1 MDRSPWTTQ
10 TTSRPLERAR
20 AAPTTTP
27 MLDTHEYH
35 PGPQFALIVLLAPV
49 LVALVGAAIALN
61 TMGTVPLWLPFVVL
75 LWGPLLPL
83 MWFAMQSVRTSQG
96 GLAVGRPWRA
106 WTEIGWNTIERV
118 ERVGPVLRITGS
130 DGRRLSFMPGLLHEG
145 ARLQRLLL
153 LHLPQQVFF
162 GALARKAR
170 DQVSGRFS
178 GALHG
183 RPAWGWRV
191 AAGACGV
198 GGLLVGGLALSGV
211 AGLPREVG
219 VIPAV
224 PALLAAAVAGVMLWW
239 LSQEVVLDEHGV
251 TVRHWLRRGGWTVL
265 WDDVQL
271 LEHTPDQG
279 VLRLRSLERRFV
291 CIGPGLLPPAERDLM
306 RAFIHEYCV
315 KRGVAVVRRQ
325 WIWLW

>member
-1 MDRSPWTTQ
+1 MDRPPRITQ
-10 TTSRPLERAR
+10 TTSRPLERGR
-20 AAPTTTP
+20 AATTTTP

-35 PGPQFALIVLLAPV
+35 PGPYFALIVLLVPV
-49 LVALVGAAIALN
+49 LVALAGAAIALN
-61 TMGTVPLWLPFVVL
+61 TTGAVPLWLPFVVL

-83 MWFAMQSVRTSQG
+83 LWFAMQSVRTSPM

-106 WTEIGWNTIERV
+106 WVEIGWNDIERV
-118 ERVGPVLRITGS
+118 ERIGPVLRITGG
-130 DGRRLSFMPGLLHEG
+130 DGRRLSFMPRLLHEG

-153 LHLPQQVFF
+153 LHLPQRVFF
-162 GALARKAR
+162 GRLARKAR
-170 DQVSGRFS
+170 DQVSGQFS

-183 RPAWGWRV
+183 RPERGWQV
-191 AAGACGV
+191 GAGACGA
-198 GGLLVGGLALSGV
+198 GGLLVGALALSGV

-224 PALLAAAVAGVMLWW
+224 PALLAAIVAGVMLWW
-239 LSQEVVLDEHGV
+239 LSQEVTLDESGI

-279 VLRLRSLERRFV
+279 LLRLHGVGRFV
-291 CIGPGLLPPAERDLM
+291 CMGPGLLPPAERDLM
-306 RAFIHEYCV
+306 RAFIYEYCV
-315 KRGVAVVRRQ
+315 KRGVAVVRRR
-325 WIWLW
+325 WIWPW